1 MKYFRVIFCA
11 FVIFTFA
18 GIANALSVRP
28 LKETSLPKLDA
39 SNIEQITCLERHKL
53 NAEIITG
60 YRFEYLAE
68 PSPLASDA
76 YVRCRPHGKFK
87 DNPIYFAADCHYLSK
102 KWTCGESKLHISVT
116 INNRKV
122 DVVPG
127 STKHELAEDVLKKI
141 SRHGEFQGTSIDKA
155 IGNRCEIYSG
165 SDPEELRLKCE
176 LYIDIS
182 FRCPQAKT
190 TDCPR
195 VLFLS
200 SDQFEYS
207 LRRKHAQ

>member
-1 MKYFRVIFCA
+1 MKYFRVIFCVFA
-11 FVIFTFA
+11 IFTFA
-18 GIANALSVRP
+18 GIANAHKTMPV
-28 LKETSLPKLDA
+28 KETSLPKLEA
-39 SNIEQITCLERHKL
+39 SNIEQITCLDRHKL
-53 NAEIITG
+53 NAKSVTAYKG
-60 YRFEYLAE
+60 EYGD
-68 PSPLASDA
+68 PSPHASYA
-76 YVRCRPHGKFK
+76 SVQCNSHGKFK
-87 DNPIYFAADCHYLSK
+87 DNPIYFTADCHYLSK
-102 KWTCGESKLHISVT
+102 KWACDESKLHISVT
-116 INNRKV
+116 LNNRKV
-122 DVVPG
+122 DVIPR
-127 STKHELAEDVLKKI
+127 SIKPELAEDVLKKI
-141 SRHGEFQGTSIDKA
+141 SRHGEFQGKSIDKA

-165 SDPEELRLKCE
+165 SDPEELRLECE